1 MKSLRRSIDDGLTC
15 LIVQHAPVS
24 FIHMILKQ
32 ISSNTSFYVDD
43 MFYDLARLQ
52 QPTDSL
58 TDTCK
63 TVNFSI
69 TDHCLVTRV
78 LRRMWHIFERN
89 EDEITECTGP
99 ISACFDTGIVSISK
113 GTGDQVIYDINDMVK
128 EHKKSKGYTHS

>member
-43 MFYDLARLQ
+43 MFDDLAMLQ

-69 TDHCLVTRV
+69 TDHGLVTRV

-128 EHKKSKGYTHS
+128 EHKKSKGCTHS